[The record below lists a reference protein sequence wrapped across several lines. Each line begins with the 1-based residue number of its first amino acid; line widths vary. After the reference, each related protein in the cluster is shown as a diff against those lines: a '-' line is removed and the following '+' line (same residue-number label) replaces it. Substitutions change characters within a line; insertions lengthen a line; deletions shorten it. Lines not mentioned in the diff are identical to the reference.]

1 MLVTVVLCRK
11 DLIMLLSLSP
21 KEQSF
26 YLQKDAAVCAVCAL
40 CTYLWFEAVHN
51 QTSEC
56 IHPCSSCKHV
66 K

>member
-1 MLVTVVLCRK
+1 
-11 DLIMLLSLSP
+11 MLLSLSP